1 MYFNK
6 AVTFIACLAAVF
18 MSAQVQAHDK
28 GPEVTI
34 DAVPVADGI
43 FMLTGSGGNLGLS
56 VGEDGA
62 FLIDDQFAPLTEQI
76 QAKIATLSD
85 KPVKFLINTHWHFDH
100 TGGNENFARRDAII
114 VAHHNV
120 RTRLEAGGVI
130 EAFKKEVPPAPRV
143 ALPVITFE
151 ESLSFHFNGETI
163 NVEHPKAAHTDG
175 DAIVF
180 FDKANVVH
188 MGDTYFNGF
197 YPFIDASSGGNVLGV
212 IQAVDNVLKKI
223 DAKTKIIPGHG
234 KLSNKAELQ
243 AYHDMLSTVYA
254 DVKKLKAKGLSVEAV
269 VAAKPTAKFDAKWG
283 AGFLAPD
290 VWVALVYGAI

>member
-1 MYFNK
+1 MYITK
-6 AVTFIACLAAVF
+6 ALKFISCAAVLLLG
-18 MSAQVQAHDK
+18 AQTQAHDK
-28 GPEVTI
+28 TPEVTI
-34 DAVPVADGI
+34 EAIPVAEGI
-43 FMLTGSGGNLGLS
+43 YMLTGSGGNMGLS
-56 VGEDGA
+56 VGDDGA
-62 FLIDDQFAPLTEQI
+62 FLIDDQFAPLTDKI

-85 KPVKFLINTHWHFDH
+85 QQVKFLINTHWHFDH
-100 TGGNENFARRDAII
+100 TGGNENFGKRDAII

-130 EAFKKEVPPAPRV
+130 EAFKKEVPPAPSV

-163 NVEHPKAAHTDG
+163 HVEHPAPAHTDG

-197 YPFIDASSGGNVLGV
+197 YPFIDASSGGSVLGV
-212 IQAVDNVLKKI
+212 IQAVDSVLKKI
-223 DAKTKIIPGHG
+223 DGKTKIIPGHG

-243 AYHDMLSTVYA
+243 AYHDMLAAVYA
-254 DVKKLKAKGLSVEAV
+254 EVKKLKAKGMSVEAV

-290 VWVALVYGAI
+290 VWVALVYGAM